1 MNWTDLAVI
10 AIITGFG
17 LYGLSNGFIFSMFRI
32 ASFFVSVF
40 VSIKFYPTVAAML
53 KKTTMFDSIQGSIA
67 STLIKQSPG
76 VDEHAKQA
84 AADQVI
90 KSLKLPGFLKDIVE
104 KQIPNPS
111 EVFPVDRIV
120 DTISSSLAGIVIDM
134 LSLVLLYIAI
144 RIGLVFLRFIFKGI
158 AKLPVFRQIDKLG
171 GFAFGAVEGLLS
183 VYIIIA
189 VLMLFNAASKF
200 GAIFTAIDNSV
211 LAKFFY
217 QNNFIVNWMFK

>member
-1 MNWTDLAVI
+1 
-10 AIITGFG
+10 

-120 DTISSSLAGIVIDM
+120 DTIEPMTANN
-134 LSLVLLYIAI
+134 
-144 RIGLVFLRFIFKGI
+144 K
-158 AKLPVFRQIDKLG
+158 PV
-171 GFAFGAVEGLLS
+171 
-183 VYIIIA
+183 
-189 VLMLFNAASKF
+189 SK
-200 GAIFTAIDNSV
+200 IP
-211 LAKFFY
+211 
-217 QNNFIVNWMFK
+217 